1 MNIPL
6 PLPPT
11 ENRMTALGGTNS
23 PLALGVQA
31 IANDMQARTSDLL
44 TTAAANTNRLNSLE
58 TAVSSAQ
65 VAVATVPSTL
75 AATVATMTNTMDSRI
90 NGVLASLASTGTA
103 LRASSASTATAL
115 RASQTAGA
123 STLTASVNAQLTR
136 VNTTIRA
143 VNVALVGKRSA
154 ASHMWVGSCSSHF
167 NGGWHEYCFNRVQH
181 DSARPMF
188 RKENNNRMRSIL
200 AGCKYIMAMGLGAVL
215 VHCEM

>member
-1 MNIPL
+1 MPMLIMSAL
-6 PLPPT
+6 STCHLC
-11 ENRMTALGGTNS
+11 NRMAALGGSDS

-31 IANDMQARTSDLL
+31 IANDMQARTADLF
-44 TTAAANTNRLNSLE
+44 TTTITNTNRLNSLAE
-58 TAVSSAQ
+58 ELTTAQAT
-65 VAVATVPSTL
+65 VATVPSTL

-90 NGVLASLASTGTA
+90 SSVLASLASTG
-103 LRASSASTATAL
+103 TAL

-123 STLTASVNAQLTR
+123 STLTAAVNVQLTR

-200 AGCKYIMAMGLGAVL
+200 AGCKCTMAMGLGAEFV
-215 VHCEM
+215 

>member
-1 MNIPL
+1 MLIMSAL
-6 PLPPT
+6 SICHLC
-11 ENRMTALGGTNS
+11 NRIAALGGSDS

-31 IANDMQARTSDLL
+31 IANDMQARTADLL
-44 TTAAANTNRLNSLE
+44 TAATANTNRLNTLE
-58 TAVSSAQ
+58 DTVSA
-65 VAVATVPSTL
+65 VPSTL

-136 VNTTIRA
+136 VNTSIRA

-154 ASHMWVGSCSSHF
+154 ASHMWVGSCSNHG
-167 NGGWHEYCFNRVQH
+167 NGGWREYCFDRALH